1 MEASEHKVTEVVE
14 KNVVTV
20 ATQQQPSDKKS
31 NIIQVSSN
39 KRPLYFY
46 VNLAKRHMQNYNEV
60 ELSALGMA
68 IGTVVTVAEI
78 LKNNGLAT
86 EKKIQMSTV
95 GMKDQAKGGKLVRK
109 AKIEITLG
117 KSEGFDKI
125 VSPKKKDQNK
135 IEMEAPNH
143 VEVNA

>member
-1 MEASEHKVTEVVE
+1 MEAQEHKAPEVVE
-14 KNVVTV
+14 KNIVTV
-20 ATQQQPSDKKS
+20 ATQQSSEKK
-31 NIIQVSSN
+31 NNMIQVSSN

-117 KSEGFDKI
+117 KSEGFDKM
-125 VSPKKKDQNK
+125 VSPKKKDRNK
-135 IEMEAPNH
+135 IEMEAPNQM
-143 VEVNA
+143 EVNT